1 MIEFRTGQTDKRTQK
16 IYPKWEGK
24 LFEWNLGA
32 ELRDARANRG
42 LSQVQVAEKAGVTPK
57 TVREVERSEG
67 TLTSFLSVASAIDCN
82 LVVKSG
88 SGPGDLGRSLAK
100 KRKALRITQKQAASL
115 VGVSLPTI
123 IALEKRVV
131 V

>member
-1 MIEFRTGQTDKRTQK
+1 M
-16 IYPKWEGK
+16 
-24 LFEWNLGA
+24 FEWNLGA